1 MSSEAKTH
9 PHPMVKLSPWPI
21 VGSLGAF
28 SMATGGIWFMQEGP
42 LWLFLVGLAIV
53 MFCMFRLHSDD

>member
-9 PHPMVKLSPWPI
+9 PHHMVKLSPWPI

-28 SMATGGIWFMQEGP
+28 SMATGGIW